1 MGTLRRIVLSLALV
15 AGLVPAISFAQAP
28 PPVPA
33 LPDSPR
39 LTSTTLVS
47 STCACNVGFALYGD
61 STDYQSWVEVYLNGV
76 LVNYNDATFGWTIT
90 SPTGPLA
97 SIPRP
102 VTDGVLTFTN
112 AQTGTVQ
119 IVGARR
125 PRRTSTFA
133 ENRGVAA
140 RDFNLILNDMIAQN
154 RELWDKTNDI
164 TGRGLFSQPGNTMGP
179 MPLPA
184 ACAGNFLGFDV
195 TGLNPVC
202 APGGPGSGN
211 VVGPG
216 SSTDGDFALFSGA
229 SGALLKDGPSTV
241 IRNQTQN
248 QMWAS
253 PNGST
258 GAPTWRALVGADL
271 PAPGASS
278 FGGVESLTCSTSNW
292 FRTLSTGG
300 IFGCSQPAFSDISGT
315 IAATQLP
322 NPSATT
328 LGGVKSLAAV
338 AHTYL
343 TSISTAGQPVAAQP
357 VCADLSDS
365 TTYCNSARGQL
376 LGSNTNDSATAG
388 NIGEEIEGVV
398 ASGSATSLST
408 NTPKTVT
415 SISLTAGDWDLSG
428 NCNYNGAG
436 SVSITFVECSLS
448 LVTNTVDQTPGR
460 NSQLSMAAVV
470 PGVAP
475 AFSLPVGPM
484 RFSLASTT
492 IVFLVYNQTFTV
504 GTLTGWGIV
513 RARRMR

>member
-1 MGTLRRIVLSLALV
+1 MHMIRRAILAFALI
-15 AGLVPAISFAQAP
+15 AAPAFAQAP

-33 LPDSPR
+33 LPDAPR

-90 SPTGPLA
+90 SPSGSLA
-97 SIPRP
+97 NIARP

-125 PRRTSTFA
+125 PRRTSTFS
-133 ENRGVAA
+133 ENRGVPA
-140 RDFNLILNDMIAQN
+140 RDFNLILNDTIAQN

-216 SSTDGDFALFSGA
+216 SSTDGDFALFSGV
-229 SGALLKDGPSTV
+229 SGALLKDAPSTV
-241 IRNQTQN
+241 IRSQTQN
-248 QMWAS
+248 QFWRS

-258 GAPTWRALVGADL
+258 GAPLWGPLVGPDL
-271 PAPGASS
+271 PLPAASS
-278 FGGVESLTCSTSNW
+278 LGGVESLTCSTSNW

-300 IFGCSQPAFSDISGT
+300 IFACSQPAFSDISGT
-315 IAATQLP
+315 IAASQLP
-322 NPSATT
+322 NPTAIT

-343 TSISTAGQPVAAQP
+343 TSINTAGQPVGAIP

-365 TTYCNSARGQL
+365 SVGCNAARGQL
-376 LGSNTNDSATAG
+376 PGEPSTGVASTG
-388 NIGEEIEGVV
+388 NVGEYVQSTLV
-398 ASGSATSLST
+398 SGSATSLSSV
-408 NTPKTVT
+408 TPKTIT

-436 SVSITFVECSLS
+436 SVSITFVECSVS
-448 LVTNTVDQTPGR
+448 LTTNTVDQNSGR
-460 NSQLSMAAVV
+460 NTQISMSAVV
-470 PGVAP
+470 PGVTP
-475 AFSLPVGPM
+475 SHSLPVGPAQ
-484 RFSLASTT
+484 FSFSATT
-492 IVFLVYNQTFTV
+492 TVFLVANQTFTV
-504 GTLTGWGIV
+504 GTLTGWGII